1 MLKQVIDVM
10 ELLDD
15 AHITGEK
22 VAAVLK
28 EHGLTDITI
37 KEIKGTEGS
46 TDFIKIRIPGENG
59 KTSGGKAPTLGVIG
73 RLGGIGARP
82 EQIGLVSDSDG
93 ASTALS
99 VAMKLADMKKKGDQL
114 DGDVIVATH
123 ICPDAPIKPHEPVPF
138 MGSPVDTVTMNKHEV
153 DPEMDALISI
163 DTTKGNRLANWRG
176 FAITPT
182 VKEGWVLKVSK
193 DLVDIME
200 WVTGELPKICPITT
214 QDITPYGNGL
224 DHINSIM
231 QPCIATNVPVLG
243 LAITTQVPVPGC
255 GTGASHPID
264 IEAAGRYV
272 IEVAKQY
279 GKGLCCFYD
288 VDEWEIILEKYGAH
302 KHLQALG

>member
-22 VAAVLK
+22 VAAILK
-28 EHGLTDITI
+28 EHGLTDITV
-37 KEIKGTEGS
+37 KEIKGSEGS
-46 TDFIKIRIPGENG
+46 TDFIKIRIPGKNG
-59 KTSGGKAPTLGVIG
+59 KTNGGKAPTLGVIG

-99 VAMKLADMKKKGDQL
+99 VAMKLADMQRKGDQL
-114 DGDVIVATH
+114 PGAVIVATH

-138 MGSPVDTVTMNKHEV
+138 MGSPVDTVTMNRHEV

-163 DTTKGNRLANWRG
+163 DTTKGNRIANWRG

-193 DLVDIME
+193 DLIDIME

-224 DHINSIM
+224 DHINSLM

-255 GTGASHPID
+255 GTGASHPTD
-264 IEAAGRYV
+264 IEVAGRYV

-279 GKGLCCFYD
+279 GKGLCSFID

>member
-15 AHITGEK
+15 ANITGEK
-22 VAAVLK
+22 VATLLK

-37 KEIKGTEGS
+37 KEIKGAEGS
-46 TDFIKIRIPGENG
+46 TDFIKIRIPGKNG
-59 KTSGGKAPTLGVIG
+59 KTRGGKAPTLGVIG

-99 VAMKLADMKKKGDQL
+99 VAMKLADMQRKGDQL
-114 DGDVIVATH
+114 QGDVIVATH

-153 DPEMDALISI
+153 DLEMDALISI

-224 DHINSIM
+224 DHINSIS
-231 QPCIATNVPVLG
+231 
-243 LAITTQVPVPGC
+243 
-255 GTGASHPID
+255 TGASHPTD

-288 VDEWEIILEKYGAH
+288 VDEWETILEKYGAH

>member
-22 VAAVLK
+22 VAAVLQ
-28 EHGLTDITI
+28 EHGLDDITV
-37 KEIKGTEGS
+37 KEIKGAEGS
-46 TDFIKIRIPGENG
+46 TDFLKIHIPGKDG
-59 KTSGGKAPTLGVIG
+59 KSSGGKSPTLGVIG

-99 VAMKLADMKKKGDQL
+99 VAMKLADMQRKGDQL
-114 DGDVIVATH
+114 LGDVIIATH

-153 DPEMDALISI
+153 DPEMDAIISI

-182 VKEGWVLKVSK
+182 VKEGWLLKVSK
-193 DLVDIME
+193 DLIDIME

-231 QPCIATNVPVLG
+231 QPCIATNVPVIG

-255 GTGASHPID
+255 GTGASHPTD

-279 GKGLCCFYD
+279 GKGLCSFYD
-288 VDEWEIILEKYGAH
+288 VDEWETILQKYGAH

>member
-15 AHITGEK
+15 ANITGEK
-22 VAAVLK
+22 VATLLK

-37 KEIKGTEGS
+37 KEIKGAEGS
-46 TDFIKIRIPGENG
+46 TDFIKIRIPGKNG
-59 KTSGGKAPTLGVIG
+59 KTRGGKAPTLGVIG

-99 VAMKLADMKKKGDQL
+99 VAMKLADMQRKGDQL
-114 DGDVIVATH
+114 QGDVIVATH

-153 DPEMDALISI
+153 DLEMDALISI

-243 LAITTQVPVPGC
+243 CLYRGVVLVL
-255 GTGASHPID
+255 
-264 IEAAGRYV
+264 V
-272 IEVAKQY
+272 I
-279 GKGLCCFYD
+279 LL
-288 VDEWEIILEKYGAH
+288 ILRR
-302 KHLQALG
+302 LGDM

>member
-15 AHITGEK
+15 ANVTGEK
-22 VAAVLK
+22 VATVLR
-28 EHGLTDITI
+28 EHGIKDIKV
-37 KEIKGTEGS
+37 KEIKGAEGS
-46 TDFIKIRIPGENG
+46 TNFIKIKIPGENG
-59 KTSGGKAPTLGVIG
+59 KTKGGTAPTLGVIG
-73 RLGGIGARP
+73 RLGGVGARP
-82 EQIGLVSDSDG
+82 AQIGLVSDSDG

-99 VAMKLADMKKKGDQL
+99 VAMKLADMQRKGDQL
-114 DGDVIVATH
+114 PGDIIVATH
-123 ICPDAPIKPHEPVPF
+123 VCPDAPIKPHEPVPF

-153 DPEMDALISI
+153 DPEMDAMISI
-163 DTTKGNRLANWRG
+163 DTTKGNRIANWRG

-182 VKEGWVLKVSK
+182 VKEGWVLKVSN
-193 DLVDIME
+193 DLIDIME
-200 WVTGELPKICPITT
+200 WVTGELPKVCPITT

-231 QPCIATNVPVLG
+231 QPCIATDAPLIG

-255 GTGASHPID
+255 GTGASHPTD

-279 GKGLCCFYD
+279 GKGLCSFYD
-288 VDEWEIILEKYGAH
+288 REEWETILRLYGAH
-302 KHLQALG
+302 KNLQAMG

>member
-15 AHITGEK
+15 ANITGEK
-22 VAAVLK
+22 VAAILK
-28 EHGLTDITI
+28 EHGLKDIKV
-37 KEIKGTEGS
+37 KEIKGAEGS
-46 TDFIKIRIPGENG
+46 TDFIKIHIPGSKG
-59 KTSGGKAPTLGVIG
+59 KSNGGKAPTLGVIG
-73 RLGGIGARP
+73 RLGGVGARP

-93 ASTALS
+93 ATTAIS
-99 VAMKLADMKKKGDQL
+99 VAMKLADMQRKGDTL
-114 DGDVIVATH
+114 PGDIIVATH

-138 MGSPVDTVTMNKHEV
+138 MGSPVDTVAMNKHEV
-153 DPEMDALISI
+153 DSDMDAIISI

-193 DLVDIME
+193 DLIDIME

-231 QPCIATNVPVLG
+231 QPCIATNAPVIG

-255 GTGASHPID
+255 GTGASHPTD

-279 GKGLCCFYD
+279 GKGLCSFYD
-288 VDEWEIILEKYGAH
+288 AGEWETILELYGTH